1 MYCLPAFKL
10 NDKHQNT
17 TEHKSN
23 DGSNQIKHTSIKSNL
38 IIVKLTDIFQV
49 VFFSL
54 FFLGGV
60 LITFPESG
68 LNSKETK

>member
-49 VFFSL
+49 VFA
-54 FFLGGV
+54 
-60 LITFPESG
+60 
-68 LNSKETK
+68 

>member
-49 VFFSL
+49 VFFFTVL
-54 FFLGGV
+54 FGWRFDYL
-60 LITFPESG
+60 S
-68 LNSKETK
+68 